1 MDINRDY
8 KQISVHSFSG
18 HKTDYNALKGKVVEK
33 VGFTDRNSYD
43 TQMFI
48 ITFTDKTFIC
58 VGVGYNDS
66 DFHKDEP
73 QLENYYVLPP
83 QNVNNGNFSAHTY
96 VDIEGN
102 IKFETWFEI
111 LREVGIWQF
120 TDEDALSIIERQKKE
135 EEEREYQNY
144 LRLKKKFEG
153 NGNDN

>member
-18 HKTDYNALKGKVVEK
+18 NRTDYNALKGKVVEK

-83 QNVNNGNFSAHTY
+83 QNINNGDFSVHTY
-96 VDIEGN
+96 GDIEGG
-102 IKFETWFEI
+102 IKFEAWIDI

-120 TDEDALSIIERQKKE
+120 TDEDALSIIERQEKE

-153 NGNDN
+153 K

>member
-18 HKTDYNALKGKVVEK
+18 NRTDYNALKGKVVEK

-96 VDIEGN
+96 VDIDGN
-102 IKFETWFEI
+102 IKFETWFDI

-120 TDEDALSIIERQKKE
+120 TDEDALSIIERQ
-135 EEEREYQNY
+135 
-144 LRLKKKFEG
+144 
-153 NGNDN
+153 

>member
-18 HKTDYNALKGKVVEK
+18 NRTDYNALKGKVVEK

-111 LREVGIWQF
+111 LREVGIWQL
-120 TDEDALSIIERQKKE
+120 TDEDALSIIERQEKE